1 MERLI
6 RVLRDFIEVPSV
18 SGEEGDFGDRVARE
32 LSSLGLAVERQRVS
46 ENRFNVLARAG
57 EPEVVLCTH
66 LDTVPPFFP
75 SRVDS
80 DFVHGRG
87 ACDAKGQIVAMLAA
101 VERLLARGEDRIGLL
116 FTVGEELA
124 SDGAA
129 HADRALAPPWRP
141 RWIVVGEPTSGRFVG
156 AHKGV
161 YKARLLAHGVAG
173 HSSQAGGP
181 SAIHELVVSIA
192 RLLEEDWGSHPL
204 LGSGTLNIGTVRGG
218 VAPNVIAETAEAEI
232 LVRAV
237 ERPGAIEARVRAC
250 LSPHVEL
257 ELPYKTYG
265 PVEFHVPEGETGDA
279 AAFGTDA
286 PHLPHWGRPL
296 LYGCGS
302 ILDAHTDHEKL
313 GKQELAACIE
323 RHITLAEELLARSEV
338 GR

>member
-6 RVLRDFIEVPSV
+6 RILREFIEIPSI

-32 LSSLGLAVERQRVS
+32 LSSLGLAVERQEVS
-46 ENRFNVLARAG
+46 PGRFNVLARAG

-75 SRVDS
+75 SRIDA

-101 VERLLARGEDRIGLL
+101 VERLLSTGEERVGLL

-124 SDGAA
+124 SDGATL
-129 HADRALAPPWRP
+129 ADRQLAPPWRP
-141 RWIVVGEPTSGRFVG
+141 RYIVVGEPTSGHFIG

-161 YKARLLAHGVAG
+161 YKARLVAHGVAG
-173 HSSQAGGP
+173 HSSQQVGP
-181 SAIHELVVSIA
+181 SAIHELVISIA
-192 RLLEEDWGSHPL
+192 RLLEEEWGEHPL
-204 LGSGTLNIGTVRGG
+204 LGAGTLNIGTVRGG
-218 VAPNVIAETAEAEI
+218 VAPNVVAESAEAEI

-237 ERPGAIEARVRAC
+237 ERPAVIEARLRAC
-250 LSPHVEL
+250 LSPSVEL
-257 ELPYKTYG
+257 QLPYKTYG
-265 PVEFHVPEGETGDA
+265 PIEFHVPAGERGDP

-313 GKQELAACIE
+313 GKQELMACVE
-323 RHITLAEELLARSEV
+323 RHVALAEGLLASAEV